1 MAEWVLVPCL
11 AQLRAEF
18 NLIAPGRDK
27 KSDGS
32 IGDVAHQSSSS
43 DHNADETG
51 NVPIHDADSM
61 NEVHAIDVDK
71 DLRAPDLTM
80 EQVVQFLLSR
90 CRTGQERRLRYVIYN
105 RRIWS
110 ASSDWVQK
118 AYTGSN
124 AHAEHAHFSASYETS
139 REASTASWH
148 LEDLVA
154 LTDADKDWFRALF
167 ERTAQPDNG
176 GVTSK
181 IGRDALDQGIPNP
194 IAGKKTPAYQVMGDI
209 AQGVKDIKVLLGTA
223 DVDEVDI
230 AARVLAGLTPERL
243 GAAMVAAGLTPA
255 AIADAVPT
263 EVARDVAD
271 FLAARLAD

>member
-1 MAEWVLVPCL
+1 MAEWILVPSL
-11 AQLRAEF
+11 VALRNEF
-18 NLIAPGRDK
+18 NRIAPMRDK
-27 KSDGS
+27 ATDGS
-32 IGDVAHQSSSS
+32 VGDAAHAGTSS
-43 DHNADETG
+43 DHNPDETG
-51 NVPIHDADSM
+51 HVPIEDSDSL

-71 DLRAPDLTM
+71 DLRSGDLTM
-80 EQVVQFLLSR
+80 EKVVQFLLGR
-90 CRTGQERRLRYVIYN
+90 CRSGQERRLRYIIFN

-110 ASSDWVQK
+110 ASSGWVQK

-124 AHAEHAHFSASYETS
+124 PHTEHAHFSASYETS
-139 REASTASWH
+139 RETDTSSWH
-148 LEDLVA
+148 LEDLMA
-154 LTDADKDWFRALF
+154 LTDADRDWIRAVF

-209 AQGVKDIKVLLGTA
+209 AQGVKDIKTLLGTA

-243 GAAMVAAGLTPA
+243 AAAMVAAGLTPE
-255 AIADAVPT
+255 AIADAVPAGMA
-263 EVARDVAD
+263 EHVAD
-271 FLAARLAD
+271 ILHGRLAD